1 MSAPATTPS
10 TLAVRGLT
18 VEIATPTG
26 PVRPVEDFSLTVAAG
41 EIAGLVGESGSGKSM
56 AMRAVTGLLPPR
68 VARIASGE
76 VLLSGRDL
84 VPLGPAAMRAVR
96 GREIAMIFQNPSSY
110 LDPLMTVG
118 RQAAEPLRIHRGL
131 NRREARAEVI
141 ELFRRVGIREPER
154 QVDRFPHQFSGGMKQ
169 RVLIAAA
176 LACEPKLLIADEPTT
191 ALDVTIQKQILALLR
206 RLRDDIGISV
216 VFITHDLG
224 VVSEICDSVTVL
236 YAARVAERA
245 PTAELLTQP
254 AHPYSRGLI
263 LSQPDA
269 AQRDRPLPSIP
280 GQPPPLAALPDGCRF
295 HPRCAHSEPVCRAT
309 LPPLVATR
317 PGHSNA
323 CLRWWELPDFEAV
336 P

>member
-1 MSAPATTPS
+1 MSAAEP
-10 TLAVRGLT
+10 TLAVSGLT

-26 PVRPVEDFSLTVAAG
+26 PVRPVEDFRLRVRPG

-56 AMRAVTGLLPPR
+56 AMRAVAGLLPKA
-68 VARIASGE
+68 ARIAAGE
-76 VLLSGRDL
+76 VRLGGRDL
-84 VPLGPAAMRAVR
+84 VALGEDAMRHVR

-110 LDPLMTVG
+110 LDPLMSVG
-118 RQAAEPLRIHRGL
+118 KQVAEPLRIHRGL
-131 NRREARAEVI
+131 TRREARGEVV

-154 QVDRFPHQFSGGMKQ
+154 QVDRYPHQFSGGMKQ

-206 RLRDDIGISV
+206 RLRDESGIAV

-236 YAARVAERA
+236 YAARVAEEA
-245 PTAELLTQP
+245 PTAALLAAP
-254 AHPYSRGLI
+254 DHPYSRGLI
-263 LSQPDA
+263 LSQPELA
-269 AQRDRPLPSIP
+269 RRDRPLPSIP
-280 GQPPPLAALPDGCRF
+280 GQPPPLAALPPGCRF
-295 HPRCAHSEPVCRAT
+295 HPRCGFGEAVCVAAP
-309 LPPLVATR
+309 PPLVATS
-317 PGHSNA
+317 PEHANA
-323 CLRWWELPDFEAV
+323 CVRWRELPPFEAV